1 MSMKKKITLG
11 LLGLLA
17 LLLVVAALRPASFRV
32 ERSLLVNAPPDR
44 VYPLL
49 ADFHRW
55 TAWSPW
61 EAMDPAMQR
70 QYSGAPQGLG
80 AAYAWQGNDKVGAG
94 RMEITQTTPPPVG
107 GAAKGGLKI
116 RLDFIKPFAAS
127 NTAEFKLEGG
137 SDGTTV
143 TWTMT
148 GPSPYI
154 ARLIGLF
161 VSMDR
166 LIGKDF
172 EAGLAKL
179 KAEVDK

>member
-1 MSMKKKITLG
+1 MSIPKKIALG
-11 LLGLLA
+11 LLGLLG
-17 LLLVVAALRPASFRV
+17 LVLVIAALRPASFRV

-70 QYSGAPQGLG
+70 NYSGAPQGLG

-94 RMEITQTTPPPVG
+94 RMEIIETAPPPAG
-107 GAAKGGLKI
+107 GSARGGLKI
-116 RLDFIKPFAAS
+116 KLDFLKPIAAS
-127 NTAEFKLEGG
+127 NTAEFKLDGG
-137 SDGTTV
+137 SDGTTI
-143 TWTMT
+143 TWAMT
-148 GPSPYI
+148 GPSPYV
-154 ARLIGLF
+154 ARLMGLF
-161 VSMDR
+161 FSMDK
-166 LIGKDF
+166 LVGKDF